1 MNLIFLGPPG
11 SGKGTQSEHVARKYR
26 LVPLSTGEML
36 RAAVAQGSDIG
47 KKARAIMESGA
58 LVPDDMVAALIAEAS
73 GAANRQGKGFI
84 LDGFPRNLP
93 QAKLLEGILGD
104 QGLKIDMVLELRL
117 ADDILAQ
124 RVENRIV
131 SNPGQ
136 RREDDTPETLRRRIE
151 VYHRETAPLSDH
163 YRDKGLLREIDGSL
177 PIEQVSRAIE
187 AALAC
192 LDGGDSSCD
201 SP

>member
-11 SGKGTQSEHVARKYR
+11 AGKGTQSGHVAGKYN
-26 LVPLSTGEML
+26 LVSLSTGEML
-36 RAAVAQGSDIG
+36 RAAVAQGSAIG

-73 GAANRQGKGFI
+73 AAARRQGRGFI

-93 QAKLLEGILGD
+93 QARLLEGILGD
-104 QGLKIDMVLELRL
+104 QDMKIDMVLELRL
-117 ADDILAQ
+117 ADDVLA
-124 RVENRIV
+124 RRIEHRIA

-136 RREDDTPETLRRRIE
+136 RREDDSPETLRRRIE
-151 VYHRETAPLSDH
+151 VYHRETAPLSGY

-177 PIEQVSRAIE
+177 PVEQVSRAIE
-187 AALAC
+187 AALAD
-192 LDGGDSSCD
+192 LGGDSPGDRS
-201 SP
+201 